1 MSNRNCLF
9 GAFGAVKP
17 PEQLPTFG
25 AFGAVKPPEQPQLP
39 TFGAFGAVKPPEQ
52 PQLPTFGAFGAV
64 KPPEQPQLPTFGAF
78 GAVKPPEQPQLP
90 TFGAF
95 GAVKPPEQPQL
106 PTFGA
111 FKQPENL
118 ELKLQELNNKMDGI
132 LALLNKQQLEK
143 ATEKIVEKK
152 YVVSPIHNHPLLE
165 TTRDKQCL
173 SYTNGFTC
181 DICGYTHKEEY
192 FYHCEECYKGNPQ
205 KLFDVCGNC
214 IKKQF
219 GQ

>member
-1 MSNRNCLF
+1 MFQTQYSQSNFGIFNKPSTSQSTFGFNQPQQSTF

-17 PEQLPTFG
+17 PEQQQLPTFG
-25 AFGAVKPPEQPQLP
+25 AFGAVKPPEQQQLP

-52 PQLPTFGAFGAV
+52 QQLPTFGAFGAV
-64 KPPEQPQLPTFGAF
+64 KPPEQQPTFGA
-78 GAVKPPEQPQLP
+78 VK
-90 TFGAF
+90 T
-95 GAVKPPEQPQL
+95 
-106 PTFGA
+106 
-111 FKQPENL
+111 PENL

-152 YVVSPIHNHPLLE
+152 YAVSPIHNHPLLE

-181 DICGYTHKEEY
+181 YICGYTHKEEY

>member
-1 MSNRNCLF
+1 MFNTQSSQSNF
-9 GAFGAVKP
+9 GIFNKP
-17 PEQLPTFG
+17 STTQPTFG
-25 AFGAVKPPEQPQLP
+25 AFGAVKPPEQQQQP
-39 TFGAFGAVKPPEQ
+39 TFGAFGAFKPPEQ
-52 PQLPTFGAFGAV
+52 Q
-64 KPPEQPQLPTFGAF
+64 QQ
-78 GAVKPPEQPQLP
+78 
-90 TFGAF
+90 
-95 GAVKPPEQPQL
+95 

-111 FKQPENL
+111 FKPPEQQPTFGAFKPPENL

-132 LALLNKQQLEK
+132 LALLNKQQSEK
-143 ATEKIVEKK
+143 TTEKIVEKK
-152 YVVSPIHNHPLLE
+152 YVVSPIHNHPLVE

-181 DICGYTHKEEY
+181 DICGYTHKEGY
-192 FYHCEECYKGNPQ
+192 FYHCEECYKANPP